1 MDQVAAMLAPF
12 GIVVGARLGVSS
24 MVYRPAG
31 SDVLVKEVGEV
42 LRRPDGSV
50 LVCPR
55 RDASDAEVVALLQAG
70 ELGCRETPSAA
81 SGWERRRHQG
91 QVWWQH
97 TLLLTVTDRDPYWWA
112 YRTAEVPSEAAAR
125 ETAALAVGE

>member
-1 MDQVAAMLAPF
+1 MEQVAAMLAPF
-12 GIVVGARLGVSS
+12 GIVVGRRLAMSC

-31 SDVLVKEVGEV
+31 SDLLVKEVGEV
-42 LRRPDGSV
+42 LRHPDGSV
-50 LVCPR
+50 QVCPR

-70 ELGCRETPSAA
+70 ELGCRETPSTG
-81 SGWERRRHQG
+81 SGWERRRHRG
-91 QVWWQH
+91 RVWWQH
-97 TLLLTVTDRDPYWWA
+97 TLLLTVTERDPYWWA